1 MQIFDRSVFYR
12 SQVISLK
19 FCLFVLVQ
27 QMSLPGNTDAET
39 NNIFWFKF
47 TLDARYI
54 RVIPDPYEGGT
65 HGGGG
70 KPCFRF
76 DLFGCYNG
84 KDQCATFSV
93 LVLFDATQASNE
105 CSFNKKF

>member
-84 KDQCATFSV
+84 KDQCATFFL
-93 LVLFDATQASNE
+93 LV
-105 CSFNKKF
+105 